1 MPGAPSKAGEC
12 WCAKETFR
20 VPMPLPPEAGGIRG
34 CMCPSCL
41 RLAAHALIGGG
52 SQLRWLMSLI
62 WKDRVMDG
70 GMKKVF
76 VIGIGAGNPDY
87 VAVQVIARL
96 TKWTCSLLWT
106 RGRIKNS

>member
-1 MPGAPSKAGEC
+1 
-12 WCAKETFR
+12 
-20 VPMPLPPEAGGIRG
+20 
-34 CMCPSCL
+34 
-41 RLAAHALIGGG
+41 
-52 SQLRWLMSLI
+52 
-62 WKDRVMDG
+62 MDG